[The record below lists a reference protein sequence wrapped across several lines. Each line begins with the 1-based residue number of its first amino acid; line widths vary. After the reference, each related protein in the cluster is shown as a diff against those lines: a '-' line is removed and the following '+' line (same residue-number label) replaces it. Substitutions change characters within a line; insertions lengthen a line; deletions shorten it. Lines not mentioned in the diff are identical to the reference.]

1 MNNHFDPLLAL
12 PLFLSLC
19 LQWLSQNY
27 YGTEVMNPQYIEHL
41 EDLSVETSGVFKYF
55 YSL

>member
-1 MNNHFDPLLAL
+1 MSNHFDPLLAL